1 MTQEELNRI
10 IDSDSYFAARKDPSE
25 AEIRLFLREV
35 DFHCPLCGVELQSR
49 QQKKPRHKRFQIAHI
64 YPNRPTIEQ
73 YLALDGVERLG
84 NNSESFENKI
94 ALCMTC
100 HSTQDFHTT
109 AEDYNRLLNI
119 KKQCLL
125 SSAMND
131 LSKSL
136 DLEEKISDILL
147 KLTSLSEN
155 DIAALN
161 YTPIPVANKFSN
173 SEFLLKSKISGYIN
187 SYYPIIREE
196 LRQLDGK
203 SGFLFEVL
211 SGQIKNCFLKV
222 NMATND
228 KSLIFDHMVQWIKN
242 KTLSSSTEA
251 CEAVVAYFVQ
261 NCEVFYAITE

>member
-35 DFHCPLCGVELQSR
+35 DFHCPLCSVELQSR
-49 QQKKPRHKRFQIAHI
+49 QQKKPRHKRFEIAHI

-119 KKQCLL
+119 KN
-125 SSAMND
+125 SA
-131 LSKSL
+131 
-136 DLEEKISDILL
+136 
-147 KLTSLSEN
+147 
-155 DIAALN
+155 
-161 YTPIPVANKFSN
+161 
-173 SEFLLKSKISGYIN
+173 
-187 SYYPIIREE
+187 
-196 LRQLDGK
+196 
-203 SGFLFEVL
+203 
-211 SGQIKNCFLKV
+211 
-222 NMATND
+222 
-228 KSLIFDHMVQWIKN
+228 
-242 KTLSSSTEA
+242 
-251 CEAVVAYFVQ
+251 
-261 NCEVFYAITE
+261 FYHLQ

>member
-49 QQKKPRHKRFQIAHI
+49 QQKKPRHKRFEIAHI

-161 YTPIPVANKFSN
+161 YTPVPVANKFSN
-173 SEFLLKSKISGYIN
+173 SEFLLISDDAIENILAQYSTCGKQIIIALDKQDSYSAKTASELEEHTVLRLAPGGDELFGRSWSNQTSKG
-187 SYYPIIREE
+187 
-196 LRQLDGK
+196 
-203 SGFLFEVL
+203 
-211 SGQIKNCFLKV
+211 
-222 NMATND
+222 
-228 KSLIFDHMVQWIKN
+228 
-242 KTLSSSTEA
+242 
-251 CEAVVAYFVQ
+251 
-261 NCEVFYAITE
+261 